1 MKLYF
6 IKLIPGLSLFILA
19 FGCNDSSTTSETTST
34 DTAKTENVETVPP
47 PTTDTNTGTSNEFVN
62 KIGASNMME
71 IEMAK
76 LAQTNGASQEV
87 KDFGKT
93 LETEHTA
100 VLSTLRGVAAA
111 QNINMP
117 QAMTTDQS
125 MHVQDMA
132 AKKGADFD
140 KEFINMMVEGHEKSI
155 ASFKDAAAG
164 NENNQVKDFAQKT
177 LPALQKHLDRAKAI
191 KAKM

>member
-1 MKLYF
+1 
-6 IKLIPGLSLFILA
+6 
-19 FGCNDSSTTSETTST
+19 
-34 DTAKTENVETVPP
+34 
-47 PTTDTNTGTSNEFVN
+47 
-62 KIGASNMME
+62 MME

-76 LAQTNGASQEV
+76 LAQTNGASQDV

-164 NENNQVKDFAQKT
+164 NENNQIKDFAQKT